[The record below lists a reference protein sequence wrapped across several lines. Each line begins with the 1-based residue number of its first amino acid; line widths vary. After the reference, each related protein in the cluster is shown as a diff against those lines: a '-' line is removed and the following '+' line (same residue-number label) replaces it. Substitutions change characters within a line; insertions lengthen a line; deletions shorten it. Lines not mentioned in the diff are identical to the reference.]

1 VEVTE
6 PTFATREE
14 RMRWLLDE
22 IGAYLYSAD
31 TCAECRSTLNKTIR
45 DASIN
50 GPLRDHDRRAL
61 AALIEMS
68 EGIQRQWAAEGR
80 DPVWGTLPDETKT
93 GALR

>member
-1 VEVTE
+1 VTE
-6 PTFATREE
+6 PTFATRQE
-14 RMRWLLDE
+14 RMHWLLDE
-22 IGAYLYSAD
+22 VAAYLYSAD
-31 TCAECRSTLNKTIR
+31 TCAECRSTLNETIR

-50 GPLRDHDRRAL
+50 GPLRDHDRAAL

-68 EGIQRQWAAEGR
+68 ESIQRQWAAEGR